1 MGKSKNRK
9 TEAYGE
15 ELTKGMKRINQ
26 SVESKEKQKQS
37 HKYDN

>member
-15 ELTKGMKRINQ
+15 LTKGMKRINQ
-26 SVESKEKQKQS
+26 RVKSKEKQKQS
-37 HKYDN
+37 QKYDN